1 MNHDDLNDDI
11 VLTTMV
17 GAMLDRTQRVP
28 DDAVA
33 AAYAAVDMDGLHEE
47 LAALVFDSAE
57 REAVAAMRSLDL
69 ETRLLSFVNDYL
81 TLDVELHADGTTIVG
96 QVTPAG
102 VERLDIERFDGSA
115 IPAELDDFGRFR
127 AVVPH
132 GPIRLRVVGQLVTP
146 WITR

>member
-1 MNHDDLNDDI
+1 MNHHDLTDDL
-11 VLTTMV
+11 VLTDRV
-17 GAMLDRTQRVP
+17 SSMLDLTEPVP
-28 DDAVA
+28 ADAVA
-33 AAYAAVDMDGLHEE
+33 AAYAAVEMDGLHEE

-57 REAVAAMRSLDL
+57 QEQLVAMRSLDL

-102 VERLDIERFDGSA
+102 VQRLDIERFDGSA

>member
-1 MNHDDLNDDI
+1 MNHHDLTDDL
-11 VLTTMV
+11 VLTDLI
-17 GAMLDRTQRVP
+17 GAMLDHTEHVP
-28 DDAVA
+28 DDAAA
-33 AAYAAVDMDGLHEE
+33 AAYAAVDMDGLNEE
-47 LAALVFDSAE
+47 LAALVFDSAAE
-57 REAVAAMRSLDL
+57 EQLVAMRSLDL

-102 VERLDIERFDGSA
+102 VQRLDIERFDGSA
-115 IPAELDDFGRFR
+115 IPGELDDFGRFR